1 MYGVPEMAGSCVAP
15 SCRAAAAAL
24 QPAPSDLCT
33 GDTVAALGGTLLL
46 LTAAA
51 STAWS
56 LVADEGGKLHAM
68 AHPLLLLFLDF
79 AGKSVVAKTKIRF
92 QFPFPVFFVASEL
105 ASPAF
110 TVPTTRG
117 EEREAALRAPHV

>member
-1 MYGVPEMAGSCVAP
+1 MAGSCVAP

-33 GDTVAALGGTLLL
+33 GETAAALGGTLLL

-68 AHPLLLLFLDF
+68 AHPFLLLLLFLDF

-92 QFPFPVFFVASEL
+92 QFPFPLFFVASEL

-117 EEREAALRAPHV
+117 EERREAALRAPHV